1 MNLSKEAAMDET
13 IKPSQDFANHHHFY
27 EDFLRLSVIVV
38 FMLLS
43 HAVAL
48 AIGGTAH
55 MWFTAALGVGASIV
69 AAVVGMAV
77 RGLDWKPGA
86 VVLVLLL
93 LVLLMAS
100 V

>member
-1 MNLSKEAAMDET
+1 MSDT
-13 IKPSQDFANHHHFY
+13 IRPSEDFSTHKHFY
-27 EDFLRLSVIVV
+27 EDFLRLTVIVI

-55 MWFTAALGVGASIV
+55 MWFTAALGVAASIV
-69 AAVVGMAV
+69 AAILGMAV
-77 RGLDWKPGA
+77 KGLDWKPGA

-93 LVLLMAS
+93 LVLLMS
-100 V
+100 

>member
-1 MNLSKEAAMDET
+1 MAET
-13 IKPSQDFANHHHFY
+13 IRPSADFSTHKNFY
-27 EDFLRLSVIVV
+27 EDFLRLTVIVV

-69 AAVVGMAV
+69 AAILGIAV
-77 RGLDWKPGA
+77 KSLDWKPGA

-100 V
+100 A

>member
-1 MNLSKEAAMDET
+1 MAVT
-13 IKPSQDFANHHHFY
+13 IKPSDDFSGHKHFY
-27 EDFLRLSVIVV
+27 EDVLRLTFIIV

-43 HAVAL
+43 HVVTL

-55 MWFTAALGVGASIV
+55 MWFTAALGIGASIV
-69 AAVVGMAV
+69 AAVLGGAV

-93 LVLLMAS
+93 LLLMCVNA
-100 V
+100 

>member
-1 MNLSKEAAMDET
+1 MATT
-13 IKPSQDFANHHHFY
+13 IKPSEDFAEHHHFY
-27 EDFLRLSVIVV
+27 EGFLRLTLIIVL
-38 FMLLS
+38 MLLA

-55 MWFTAALGVGASIV
+55 MWFTAALGIAASIV
-69 AAVVGMAV
+69 AAVLGAAV

-93 LVLLMAS
+93 LLLMLVGA
-100 V
+100 